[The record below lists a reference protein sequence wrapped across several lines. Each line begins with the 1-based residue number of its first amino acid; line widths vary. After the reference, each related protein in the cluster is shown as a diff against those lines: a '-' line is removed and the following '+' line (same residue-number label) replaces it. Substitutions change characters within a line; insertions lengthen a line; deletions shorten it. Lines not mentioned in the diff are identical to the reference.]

1 MSTNEILHSATIEF
15 TPVVDSAFAKEQ
27 YFAIDMSS
35 SNVNLSM
42 EMLAKPVEHH
52 QYLHDLL
59 HRNNAKVA
67 YGGYLEYRSLYD
79 RSNHFQA
86 NDSKDKRNIHLGIDL
101 WCPANTN
108 VLSPLKGLIHS
119 FQVNKNYGD
128 YGPTLILQHRISGF
142 VFHTLYGH
150 LSEAS
155 LMNKEVGQHIQSGE
169 VIGALG
175 SSEVN
180 GEYAPHLHFQIIA
193 DLEGNYGDYP
203 GVGSQN
209 TLDHYRENCPD
220 PNLILKID

>member
-1 MSTNEILHSATIEF
+1 LLSEILYKTTNEF
-15 TPVVDSAFAKEQ
+15 TPVVDSAFTKEK

-35 SNVNLSM
+35 SNLNLTV
-42 EMLAKPVEHH
+42 EILANPVVHH
-52 QYLHDLL
+52 QYLQDLL
-59 HRNNAKVA
+59 HQNNAKVA
-67 YGGYLEYRSLYD
+67 YGGYLERRSLYD

-86 NDSKDKRNIHLGIDL
+86 IDKKDKRNIHLGIDL
-101 WCPANTN
+101 WCPANTD
-108 VLSPLKGLIHS
+108 VLSPLKGQIHS
-119 FQVNKNYGD
+119 FQINKNYGD
-128 YGPTLILQHRISGF
+128 YGPTLILQHEFSGF

-155 LMNKEVGQHIQSGE
+155 IKNKNVGQQVQSGE

-209 TLDHYRENCPD
+209 MLDHYRENCPD